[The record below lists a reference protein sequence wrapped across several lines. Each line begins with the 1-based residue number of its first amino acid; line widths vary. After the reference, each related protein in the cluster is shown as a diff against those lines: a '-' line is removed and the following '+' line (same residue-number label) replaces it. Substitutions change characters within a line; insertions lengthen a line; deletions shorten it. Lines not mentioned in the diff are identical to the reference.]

1 MTPAPD
7 DRPSP
12 FGKHAVPLPT
22 LLFAGFGSAVS
33 WGVHF
38 SLVYVL
44 TTLFCKANRG
54 GADVAV
60 FLVTAM
66 FAALSLAAGWVAFRR
81 WRALGYG
88 PAASATVRDP
98 ISPSGL
104 LLFIGMAGAVLFTL
118 FIVVEGLVPLFQR
131 PCGLGA

>member
-7 DRPSP
+7 DRPSQ
-12 FGKHAVPLPT
+12 FGTHALPLPT

-38 SLVYVL
+38 TLVYVL
-44 TTLFCKANRG
+44 TTFFCKAERG

-60 FLVTAM
+60 FLTTAV
-66 FAALSLAAGWVAFRR
+66 FAALSLAAGWVALRR
-81 WRALGYG
+81 WRALGLG
-88 PAASATVRDP
+88 SGASAAAREP
-98 ISPSGL
+98 GSPSAL

-131 PCGLGA
+131 PCSLGA